1 MFKTRLL
8 PLVIFTVF
16 FGSTEAFAA
25 SELQQMRAAGAAGE
39 VAGWVFDSD
48 GQYLDF
54 GINTRTG
61 GVRVEPG
68 LDRPSIGIAA
78 GATKVPAIR
87 GALKSRILNGLVT
100 DMPTAEALLSA
111 G

>member
-1 MFKTRLL
+1 MELDQRRGDFGKSADFYVALG
-8 PLVIFTVF
+8 LV
-16 FGSTEAFAA
+16 AA
-25 SELQQMRAAGAAGE
+25 AA
-39 VAGWVFDSD
+39 VAG